1 MAADHSNAIA
11 MIYAEAMFALAE
23 EQQQTEKLCAELNV
37 IAQAIEANPD
47 FAVFLE
53 SPAINRDR
61 KAASISRIFQGKVSQ
76 LMIDSLK
83 VIAAKDRLNLLVEI
97 QQCFEELD
105 DRKAGRVKGSIT
117 TAVELPPKEQS
128 RLTEQINRAIR
139 KTVSLTSIV
148 DPSIIGGMVLTI
160 EDTVMDVSVK
170 GALQQLTQKLRLQAA
185 EKLPRGRDLI
195 VQ

>member
-1 MAADHSNAIA
+1 LAADHSNAIP

-23 EQQQTEKLCAELNV
+23 ERQQTENLYAELNI
-37 IAQAIEANPD
+37 IAQAIKANPD

-61 KAASISRIFQGKVSQ
+61 KADSISRIFQGKVSQ

-83 VIAAKDRLNLLVEI
+83 VIAAKDRLNLLGKI
-97 QQCFEELD
+97 QQCFGELE
-105 DRKAGRVKGSIT
+105 DRKAGRVKGSLT
-117 TAVELPPKEQS
+117 TAVELLPKEQS
-128 RLTEQINRAIR
+128 RLAEQINRALR
-139 KTVSLTSIV
+139 RTVSLTSIV

-160 EDTVMDVSVK
+160 EGIVMDVSVK
-170 GALQQLTQKLRLQAA
+170 GALQQLLQKLRLHAA